1 VPSLSARPQTLIS
14 EPIPCEQFEHETF
27 NPNEEEDRIVLHV
40 DFWNFKEL
48 TPTELKAMQRVY
60 SLREAYLQAEGAI
73 EVGNLGPR

>member
-1 VPSLSARPQTLIS
+1 
-14 EPIPCEQFEHETF
+14 
-27 NPNEEEDRIVLHV
+27 VLHV

-60 SLREAYLQAEGAI
+60 TLREAYLQAEGAI